1 MITFSSPSCYHGAI
15 LWKKEIALVMLN
27 KMKARLLIG
36 LGGLAVTSFMV
47 MMGYTIGS
55 QSVTNHTQKQIQT
68 EAHKLLIK
76 EKEKEKASVLS
87 DELVKEFLTQ
97 YYTKEKLGENNNRI
111 KPYMTDSA
119 FKEEVSRQEDS
130 INQVYKDYML
140 DYRFESA
147 NIYVNTEENEAFA
160 EVSYQVVYV
169 SDVSDKAQ
177 KSTQTETTSL
187 KLSYAKLSDKLL
199 VNQVTIWNGKLED
212 LKESSD
218 EVNSSIPK
226 IQGTT
231 TSETN

>member
-1 MITFSSPSCYHGAI
+1 
-15 LWKKEIALVMLN
+15 
-27 KMKARLLIG
+27 
-36 LGGLAVTSFMV
+36 
-47 MMGYTIGS
+47 
-55 QSVTNHTQKQIQT
+55 
-68 EAHKLLIK
+68 
-76 EKEKEKASVLS
+76 
-87 DELVKEFLTQ
+87 
-97 YYTKEKLGENNNRI
+97 
-111 KPYMTDSA
+111 
-119 FKEEVSRQEDS
+119 
-130 INQVYKDYML
+130 ML

-147 NIYVNTEENEAFA
+147 NIYVNTEANEAFA

-199 VNQVTIWNGKLED
+199 VNQVTIWKGKLED

>member
-1 MITFSSPSCYHGAI
+1 M
-15 LWKKEIALVMLN
+15 ALLMLN
-27 KMKARLLIG
+27 KMKVSFLLG
-36 LGGLAVTSFMV
+36 LGGLAVMSFVV

-55 QSVTNHTQKQIQT
+55 QSVTRHTQKQIQT
-68 EAHKLLIK
+68 EAHKLLTQ

-97 YYTKEKLGENNNRI
+97 YYTKGKLGENNNRI
-111 KPYMTDSA
+111 KLYMTDSA
-119 FKEEVSRQEDS
+119 YKEEVARQEDS

-140 DYRFESA
+140 DYRFETA
-147 NIYVNTEENEAFA
+147 QIYVNTEANEALA

-177 KSTQTETTSL
+177 KSTQTETKSL
-187 KLSYAKLSDKLL
+187 KLSYTKMSDKLL
-199 VNQVTIWNGKLED
+199 VNQVTVWNGKLEN
-212 LKESSD
+212 LKEVSD
-218 EVNSSIPK
+218 GADSSIPD

>member
-1 MITFSSPSCYHGAI
+1 MMGLSYE
-15 LWKKEIALVMLN
+15 KKEMALSMLN

-36 LGGLAVTSFMV
+36 LGGLALTSFIV

-55 QSVTNHTQKQIQT
+55 QSVTNHTYKQIQS
-68 EAHKLLIK
+68 EAHKLLTK

-87 DELVKEFLTQ
+87 DKFVKEFLTQ

-119 FKEEVSRQEDS
+119 YKEEVARQEES
-130 INQVYKDYML
+130 VNQVYKDYIL
-140 DYRFESA
+140 DYRFEKA
-147 NIYVNTEENEAFA
+147 DIYVNTETNEALA

-177 KSTQTETTSL
+177 KSTQTETKSL
-187 KLSYAKLSDKLL
+187 KLSYSKLSDKLL
-199 VNQVTIWNGKLED
+199 VNQLTIWNGKLEE
-212 LKESSD
+212 LKETSD
-218 EVNSSIPK
+218 GANSSIPD
-226 IQGTT
+226 IQGST

>member
-1 MITFSSPSCYHGAI
+1 
-15 LWKKEIALVMLN
+15 MLN
-27 KMKARLLIG
+27 KMKARLLTG

-55 QSVTNHTQKQIQT
+55 QSVTNHTNKQIRT
-68 EAHKLLIK
+68 EAQKLLTK

-119 FKEEVSRQEDS
+119 FSEEEANQNKA

-140 DYRFESA
+140 DYRFELAS
-147 NIYVNTEENEAFA
+147 IYVNTESNVALA
-160 EVSYQVVYV
+160 EVTYQVTYV
-169 SDVSDKAQ
+169 SNLSEQ
-177 KSTQTETTSL
+177 QQRTTQTETKTVM
-187 KLSYAKLSDKLL
+187 LSYSKVSDKLL
-199 VNQVTIWNGKLED
+199 VNQLTIWNGKLED
-212 LKESSD
+212 MKEAID
-218 EVNSSIPK
+218 GANSSIPT

-231 TSETN
+231 TSENN

>member
-1 MITFSSPSCYHGAI
+1 
-15 LWKKEIALVMLN
+15 
-27 KMKARLLIG
+27 
-36 LGGLAVTSFMV
+36 
-47 MMGYTIGS
+47 
-55 QSVTNHTQKQIQT
+55 
-68 EAHKLLIK
+68 
-76 EKEKEKASVLS
+76 
-87 DELVKEFLTQ
+87 
-97 YYTKEKLGENNNRI
+97 
-111 KPYMTDSA
+111 
-119 FKEEVSRQEDS
+119 
-130 INQVYKDYML
+130 VYKDYML

-147 NIYVNTEENEAFA
+147 NIYVNTEANEAFA

-199 VNQVTIWNGKLED
+199 VNQVTIWKGKLED

-218 EVNSSIPK
+218 EVSSSIPK

>member
-1 MITFSSPSCYHGAI
+1 
-15 LWKKEIALVMLN
+15 
-27 KMKARLLIG
+27 MKARLLISF
-36 LGGLAVTSFMV
+36 GGLAVTSFMV

-68 EAHKLLIK
+68 EAHKLLTK
-76 EKEKEKASVLS
+76 EKEKEKGNVLS

-111 KPYMTDSA
+111 KSYMTDSA
-119 FKEEVSRQEDS
+119 YKEEVARQEES
-130 INQVYKDYML
+130 INQVYKYYML

-147 NIYVNTEENEAFA
+147 QIYVNTEDNEALA
-160 EVSYQVVYV
+160 EVTYQVVYV

-177 KSTQTETTSL
+177 KSIQTETRTL
-187 KLSYAKLSDKLL
+187 KLSYAKMSDKLL

-212 LKESSD
+212 LKETSD
-218 EVNSSIPK
+218 GVNSSIPK

>member
-1 MITFSSPSCYHGAI
+1 
-15 LWKKEIALVMLN
+15 MLN
-27 KMKARLLIG
+27 KMKAGLLIG
-36 LGGLAVTSFMV
+36 FGGLAVISFIV

-55 QSVTNHTQKQIQT
+55 QSVTNHTQKQIQS
-68 EAHKLLIK
+68 EAQKLLTK

-119 FKEEVSRQEDS
+119 FKKEVARQEDS

-147 NIYVNTEENEAFA
+147 SIYVNTESNVALA
-160 EVSYQVVYV
+160 EVTYQVTYV
-169 SDVSDKAQ
+169 SDLSEQ
-177 KSTQTETTSL
+177 QQRTTQTETKTVM
-187 KLSYAKLSDKLL
+187 LSYSKVSDKLL
-199 VNQVTIWNGKLED
+199 VNQLTIWNGQLED
-212 LKESSD
+212 MKEATD
-218 EVNSSIPK
+218 GVNSSIPT

-231 TSETN
+231 TSENN

>member
-1 MITFSSPSCYHGAI
+1 
-15 LWKKEIALVMLN
+15 MLS

-36 LGGLAVTSFMV
+36 LGGLAVTSFIV
-47 MMGYTIGS
+47 VMGYTIGS
-55 QSVTNHTQKQIQT
+55 QSVTNQIQS
-68 EAHKLLIK
+68 EAHHLLTK
-76 EKEKEKASVLS
+76 EKEKEKASVIS

-97 YYTKEKLGENNNRI
+97 YFTKEKLGENNNRI

-119 FKEEVSRQEDS
+119 YKEEVARQEES

-140 DYRFESA
+140 DYHFETA
-147 NIYVNTEENEAFA
+147 QIYVNTEDNEALT
-160 EVSYQVVYV
+160 EVTYQVVYV

-187 KLSYAKLSDKLL
+187 KLSYAKMSDQLL
-199 VNQVTIWNGKLED
+199 VNQVTIWNRKLED
-212 LKESSD
+212 LKETSD
-218 EVNSSIPK
+218 GVNSSIPK

>member
-1 MITFSSPSCYHGAI
+1 
-15 LWKKEIALVMLN
+15 MLN
-27 KMKARLLIG
+27 KMKVRFLLG
-36 LGGLAVTSFMV
+36 LGGLAVMSFVV

-55 QSVTNHTQKQIQT
+55 QSVTRHTQKQIQT
-68 EAHKLLIK
+68 EAHKLLTQ

-97 YYTKEKLGENNNRI
+97 YYTKGKLGENNNRI
-111 KPYMTDSA
+111 KLYMTDSA
-119 FKEEVSRQEDS
+119 YKEEVARQEDS

-140 DYRFESA
+140 DYRFKTA
-147 NIYVNTEENEAFA
+147 QIYVNTEANEALA

-177 KSTQTETTSL
+177 KSTQTETKSL
-187 KLSYAKLSDKLL
+187 KLSYTKMSDKLL
-199 VNQVTIWNGKLED
+199 VNQVTVWNGKLEN
-212 LKESSD
+212 LKEVSD
-218 EVNSSIPK
+218 RADSSIPD

>member
-1 MITFSSPSCYHGAI
+1 
-15 LWKKEIALVMLN
+15 MLN

-36 LGGLAVTSFMV
+36 LGGLAVTSFIV

-55 QSVTNHTQKQIQT
+55 QSVTNHTQKQIQS
-68 EAHKLLIK
+68 EAHHLLTK

-119 FKEEVSRQEDS
+119 YKEEVARQEES
-130 INQVYKDYML
+130 INQAIRIICQIIASNLLKSM
-140 DYRFESA
+140 S
-147 NIYVNTEENEAFA
+147 IQKTNEALT
-160 EVSYQVVYV
+160 EVTYQVVYV

-187 KLSYAKLSDKLL
+187 KLSYAKMSDKLL
-199 VNQVTIWNGKLED
+199 VNQVTIWNRKLED
-212 LKESSD
+212 LKETSD
-218 EVNSSIPK
+218 GVNSSIPK

-231 TSETN
+231 TSETNQQELLFCFFS

>member
-1 MITFSSPSCYHGAI
+1 
-15 LWKKEIALVMLN
+15 MLN

-47 MMGYTIGS
+47 IMGYTIGS
-55 QSVTNHTQKQIQT
+55 QSVTNHTQKQIQS
-68 EAHKLLIK
+68 EAKKLLTK

-119 FKEEVSRQEDS
+119 FNEEVARQEDS

-147 NIYVNTEENEAFA
+147 NIYVNAEENEAFA

-177 KSTQTETTSL
+177 KSTQTETISL

-199 VNQVTIWNGKLED
+199 VNQVTIWKGKLED